1 MSKLRVAVLYGG
13 PSKEHEVSISSG
25 KEMINALNDG
35 HYDIYPILISNDSE
49 WNFEKEKLSQNK
61 ALEKLKNEFDFVL
74 LGLHGTFGED
84 GTVQALLEENQI
96 KFSGSGSHASRVAID
111 KHESSK
117 LFVDAGFKVP
127 NEKVVRKGFD
137 RDVNKI
143 LKDFELPV
151 FVKPLSQGS
160 SVGISKVT
168 KVENILNALDEALD
182 YDSSAL
188 VQEYIEGREISC
200 GVYEEDL
207 AKLTA
212 LPPTELI
219 PVDSEF
225 YDYDA
230 KYTKGKTEEITPPEI
245 SEDIIQKIQKIAVS
259 AHKVIGCSG
268 YSRTDFLVRGD
279 EIFVLE
285 INTLPGMTQTSI
297 MPQEAQAVG
306 MSLGR
311 LLDLIIQAG
320 IRKGV

>member
-13 PSKEHEVSISSG
+13 PSKEHEVSINSG

-35 HYDIYPILISNDSE
+35 HYDIYPILISKDSE
-49 WNFEKEKLSQNK
+49 WNFGEEKLSQNK
-61 ALEKLKNEFDFVL
+61 AIEKLKNEFDFVL

-84 GTVQALLEENQI
+84 GTVQALLEENHI

-111 KHESSK
+111 KHESSE
-117 LFVDAGFKVP
+117 LFFDAGFKVP
-127 NEKVVRKGFD
+127 KEKVIRKGFD
-137 RDVNKI
+137 RDINKI
-143 LKDFELPV
+143 LEDFELPV
-151 FVKPLSQGS
+151 FVKPLTQGS

-168 KVENILNALDEALD
+168 QAENILTALDEALSD
-182 YDSSAL
+182 DTSAL

-230 KYTKGKTEEITPPEI
+230 KYTKGKTDEITPPKI
-245 SEDIIQKIQKIAVS
+245 SEDIIQRIQKISVS

-320 IRKGV
+320 LRKGV